1 MTHAEQYQL
10 QTQRITKVIT
20 ACTFLVLT
28 LAIFFFAIRSSM
40 ANPDPEPKFDISSLN
55 STKTQ
60 GKYAVAMSSTTING
74 KIQTHI
80 TILNTETGKSKFHQL
95 FFDYG
100 KWKVVELSSPSIGL
114 DIPQANF

>member
-20 ACTFLVLT
+20 ASTFLVLT
-28 LAIFFFAIRSSM
+28 LAIFFFAIRTSI
-40 ANPDPEPKFDISSLN
+40 ANPEPKFDISSLN
-55 STKTQ
+55 STNTQ
-60 GKYAVAMSSTTING
+60 GKYALAMSSTTINE

-80 TILNTETGKSKFHQL
+80 TILNTETGESKFHQL